1 MWRVVLSTAVLA
13 LMVAPTVATAKLPF
27 FGLDVH
33 PLQPGVG
40 QPITLTMTC
49 FEDAEHTRPWGT
61 CMGAGAWGRMAWIH
75 PLDDEGNLDRSD
87 WIPVVGHSTSSG
99 ATRGQIVLD
108 EPGAYDVLPL
118 WRTWGPGHSPGMPSV
133 IRIEVT
139 DGTPITPVAI
149 AAFGVLGTCLTVIA
163 WRRRTARAAS
173 ARDRRRVAVPA

>member
-1 MWRVVLSTAVLA
+1 MRRVVVSTVLSA

-33 PLQPGVG
+33 PLRPGVG

-49 FEDAEHTRPWGT
+49 FDDAEHTRPWGT

-75 PLDDEGNLDRSD
+75 PLDDEGDLDRSD
-87 WIPVVGHSTSSG
+87 WIPVVGHSTTRG
-99 ATRGQIVLD
+99 ATRGRVVLD

-133 IRIEVT
+133 TRIEVGERPRPVPMALAALGIVGAAAAIGCSRRQAT
-139 DGTPITPVAI
+139 RIT
-149 AAFGVLGTCLTVIA
+149 
-163 WRRRTARAAS
+163 R
-173 ARDRRRVAVPA
+173 